1 MKRVFLKMMG
11 GIHTALYRATGGK
24 FGGTMVK
31 VPILLLTTRGR
42 RSGKE
47 RTTPLMFTRDGDNL
61 VLVASVGRRAE
72 EPRVVLEPPGT
83 GRRRADRLR
92 ASPRTRP

>member
-1 MKRVFLKMMG
+1 MKRLFLKMMG

-42 RSGKE
+42 RSG
-47 RTTPLMFTRDGDNL
+47 RS
-61 VLVASVGRRAE
+61 A
-72 EPRVVLEPPGT
+72 
-83 GRRRADRLR
+83 RRR
-92 ASPRTRP
+92 